1 MAQKSGRVNLVTNL
15 KSASMPLVKSE
26 IEKWQWKKSESE
38 HGIEQTKV
46 KENKSSDILHGWSSS
61 MHLSN
66 THILVA
72 SERLDLTKG
81 KNINKEDRYDLS
93 NILYSEN

>member
-1 MAQKSGRVNLVTNL
+1 MKREQKLRHMHDCFS
-15 KSASMPLVKSE
+15 SMPAVKSE
-26 IEKWQWKKSESE
+26 SEKSESE
-38 HGIEQTKV
+38 HGKEQTKV

>member
-1 MAQKSGRVNLVTNL
+1 
-15 KSASMPLVKSE
+15 MPAVKSE

-38 HGIEQTKV
+38 YGRDQTKV

-72 SERLDLTKG
+72 SVRLDLTKG
-81 KNINKEDRYDLS
+81 KNINKEGRYDLS
-93 NILYSEN
+93 YTWYIEN

>member
-1 MAQKSGRVNLVTNL
+1 M
-15 KSASMPLVKSE
+15 E
-26 IEKWQWKKSESE
+26 KSESE